1 MTTLRLEKP
10 FSSRA
15 VFVVWR
21 HALVAGM
28 ILALSSAHSTVA
40 ASRSNSSKSKRPAT
54 ATKGTP
60 AAAGRP
66 APNAP
71 DSLAHPAGIAAE
83 PWLSD
88 LRPAAPDLALPRKNE
103 QKAEA
108 LAAFAQGLLAE
119 DNAETEKALAGYRK
133 ALENDPGYAE
143 LAVKVA
149 YELARRNDVSGG
161 IQVLKDA
168 IKAAPKEPL
177 PLIYLSQLYSKHLKK
192 PELAM
197 KYAEQA
203 LALAPD
209 NLLCHSALFE
219 LYVAG
224 GQPKKA
230 EQALERAAR
239 IENDDPKFWLQ
250 LGELYTRLYLKEDG
264 SSAPAELQR
273 MNMIYRRAAELGKD
287 DASVLAKVGDYFV
300 LSRQVKEA
308 IPVYRAALTART
320 HSGESPPE
328 KVRDK
333 LARALLVNQ
342 QRDEAIEVLEE
353 LTKEQPMRFET
364 QELLAELYEQ
374 KGDID
379 QALAHYEHGLSLD
392 ASEPKNYLHLT
403 SMLLRAKRFDKA
415 VETMRD
421 ARKRFPDLPQI
432 TFSLALS
439 LSKAKRHAEAMTTFA
454 EAQTEAQNTHEE
466 LLTADFYLEYGAA
479 AEQAGET
486 DKAAELLKRAIELD
500 PQNAAQAYNY
510 LGYMWVDRGE
520 NLEEAGEMIRKA
532 VEMEPENAAFIDSLG
547 WFYFKKGEHEKALK
561 ELLRAAENLKPDD
574 AVVFDHIGDAYLA
587 LGKTPEALLYWQKAL
602 ALEKENKK
610 ISEKIEVAKQKVT
623 SHVPPAPDPVAGAR

>member
-1 MTTLRLEKP
+1 M
-10 FSSRA
+10 
-15 VFVVWR
+15 
-21 HALVAGM
+21 
-28 ILALSSAHSTVA
+28 
-40 ASRSNSSKSKRPAT
+40 
-54 ATKGTP
+54 
-60 AAAGRP
+60 
-66 APNAP
+66 
-71 DSLAHPAGIAAE
+71 AAE

-88 LRPAAPDLALPRKNE
+88 LQAAAPDLALPRKDE

-108 LAAFAQGLLAE
+108 LTAFAQGLLAE
-119 DNAETEKALAGYRK
+119 DNADTEKALAGYRK

-149 YELARRNDVSGG
+149 YELARRNDVSAG

-230 EQALERAAR
+230 EQVLERAAK
-239 IENDDPKFWLQ
+239 IETTDPKFWLQ

-264 SSAPAELQR
+264 TSAPPDLQR
-273 MNMIYRRAAELGKD
+273 MNAIYRRAAEFGKE

-300 LSRQVKEA
+300 LSGQIKVA
-308 IPVYRAALTART
+308 IPAYRAALALKARA
-320 HSGESPPE
+320 GEAPPE
-328 KVRDK
+328 RLRYK
-333 LARALLVNQ
+333 LAQALLVNQ
-342 QRDEAIEVLEE
+342 QRDEAIEVLED
-353 LTKEQPMRFET
+353 LTKEEPARFET

-379 QALAHYEHGLSLD
+379 KALEHYEQGLLLD
-392 ASEPKNYLHLT
+392 TSEPKNYLRVAV
-403 SMLLRAKRFDKA
+403 MLLRTKRFDKA
-415 VETMRD
+415 VDTMRD

-432 TFSLALS
+432 TFTLALS
-439 LSKAKRHAEAMTTFA
+439 LSKAKQHTDAMTTFA
-454 EAQTEAQNTHEE
+454 EAQAEAQNTHEE
-466 LLTADFYLEYGAA
+466 LLDADFYLEYGAA
-479 AEQAGET
+479 AEQAGLT

-500 PQNAAQAYNY
+500 PPNAAQAYNY

-520 NLEEAGEMIRKA
+520 NLDEAGEMIRKA

-610 ISEKIEVAKQKVT
+610 ISEKIEVTKQKVT
-623 SHVPPAPDPVAGAR
+623 SNALAPAAAASSAR

>member
-1 MTTLRLEKP
+1 MTTLRPEKL

-15 VFVVWR
+15 LSLFWR
-21 HALVAGM
+21 HSLAAGVLLAVGVAEP
-28 ILALSSAHSTVA
+28 LAAAARDSSA
-40 ASRSNSSKSKRPAT
+40 KKRPTTTKT
-54 ATKGTP
+54 APGARGK
-60 AAAGRP
+60 RV
-66 APNAP
+66 APVP
-71 DSLAHPAGIAAE
+71 TTEAHPTGGTVSE

-88 LRPAAPDLALPRKNE
+88 LRPASPDLALPRKDE

-119 DNAETEKALAGYRK
+119 DNADTEKALASYRK
-133 ALENDPGYAE
+133 ALESDPGYAE

-168 IKAAPKEPL
+168 VKAAPKEPL

-219 LYVAG
+219 LYVASS
-224 GQPKKA
+224 QPKKA
-230 EQALERAAR
+230 EQVLERASR
-239 IENDDPKFWLQ
+239 IANDDPKFWLQ

-264 SSAPAELQR
+264 SSNAAELQR
-273 MNMIYRRAAELGKD
+273 MNIVYRRAAALGKQ

-308 IPVYRAALTART
+308 IPVYRAALAAKPPA
-320 HSGESPPE
+320 GESPPE
-328 KVRDK
+328 RLRDK

-374 KGDID
+374 KGEVDK
-379 QALAHYEHGLSLD
+379 ALAHYEHGLLLD
-392 ASEPKNYLHLT
+392 ASEPQNYLRLT
-403 SMLLRAKRFDKA
+403 AMLLRTKRFDKA

-432 TFSLALS
+432 TVTLALS
-439 LSKAKRHAEAMTTFA
+439 LSKASRHTEAMTTFA
-454 EAQTEAQNTHEE
+454 EAQGEAQNTHEE
-466 LLTADFYLEYGAA
+466 LLTADFYFEYGAA
-479 AEQAGET
+479 AEQAGLT

-520 NLEEAGEMIRKA
+520 NLEEAGAMIRKA

-587 LGKTPEALLYWQKAL
+587 LGRTPEALLYWQKAL

-610 ISEKIEVAKQKVT
+610 ISDKIDVAKQKVT
-623 SHVPPAPDPVAGAR
+623 SNVPVVAEPSSNRR

>member
-1 MTTLRLEKP
+1 MTTLRLERF

-15 VFVVWR
+15 VVVVLR
-21 HALVAGM
+21 QASVAG
-28 ILALSSAHSTVA
+28 IVVAIFGTQLAGA
-40 ASRSNSSKSKRPAT
+40 APSNSNRSKRPGAAKAAPAT
-54 ATKGTP
+54 GASSVAKPTG
-60 AAAGRP
+60 A
-66 APNAP
+66 NAHSP
-71 DSLAHPAGIAAE
+71 RMAAE

-88 LRPAAPDLALPRKNE
+88 LQAAAPDLALPRKDE

-108 LAAFAQGLLAE
+108 LTAFAQGLLAE
-119 DNAETEKALAGYRK
+119 DNADTEKALAGYRK

-149 YELARRNDVSGG
+149 YELARRNDVSAG

-230 EQALERAAR
+230 EQVLERAAK
-239 IENDDPKFWLQ
+239 IETTDPKFWLQ

-264 SSAPAELQR
+264 TSAPPDLQR
-273 MNMIYRRAAELGKD
+273 MNAIYRRAAEFGKE

-300 LSRQVKEA
+300 LSGQIKVA
-308 IPVYRAALTART
+308 IPAYRAALALKARA
-320 HSGESPPE
+320 GEAPPE
-328 KVRDK
+328 RLRYK
-333 LARALLVNQ
+333 LAQALLVNQ

-353 LTKEQPMRFET
+353 LTKEEPMRFET

-379 QALAHYEHGLSLD
+379 KALEHYEQGLLLD
-392 ASEPKNYLHLT
+392 TSEPKNYLRVAV
-403 SMLLRAKRFDKA
+403 MLLRTKRFDKA
-415 VETMRD
+415 VDTMRD
-421 ARKRFPDLPQI
+421 ARKRFTDLPQI
-432 TFSLALS
+432 TFTLALS
-439 LSKAKRHAEAMTTFA
+439 LSKAKQHTEAMTTFA
-454 EAQTEAQNTHEE
+454 EAQAEAQNTHEE
-466 LLTADFYLEYGAA
+466 LLDADFYLEYGAA
-479 AEQAGET
+479 AEQAGLT

-500 PQNAAQAYNY
+500 PPNAAQAYNY

-520 NLEEAGEMIRKA
+520 NLDEAGEMIRKA

-610 ISEKIEVAKQKVT
+610 ISEKIEVTKQKVT
-623 SHVPPAPDPVAGAR
+623 SNALAPAAAASSAR